1 MFRDGS
7 APSGRRTEAIM
18 GLGVGIFLVA
28 VGAILTWAVNVTA
41 SGVDLHAIGVI
52 LMIVGVGGILLSMAF
67 WSSWGGGMGG
77 ARRTQVTETTTAD
90 PRYAD
95 PRYAPPVAGQRTVR
109 DEQRW

>member
-1 MFRDGS
+1 
-7 APSGRRTEAIM
+7 M

-52 LMIVGVGGILLSMAF
+52 LMIVGLGGILLSMAF

-77 ARRTQVTETTTAD
+77 GRRTQVTETTTAD

-95 PRYAPPVAGQRTVR
+95 PRYAPPVGQRTVR